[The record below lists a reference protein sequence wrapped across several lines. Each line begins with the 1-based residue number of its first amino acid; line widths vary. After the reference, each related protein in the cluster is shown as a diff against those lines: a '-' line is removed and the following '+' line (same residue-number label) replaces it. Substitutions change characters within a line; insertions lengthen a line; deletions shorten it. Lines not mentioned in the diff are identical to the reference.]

1 MQIIFQRR
9 NTKGARGKS
18 TDRRL
23 ADASIC
29 SYDPQACLSDWEEMS
44 FGAVGLGWTRYNRRA
59 SSKEGRWWKDAEFY
73 ILQLIRT

>member
-9 NTKGARGKS
+9 NTKGVNDRRGKN
-18 TDRRL
+18 TDRHL

-44 FGAVGLGWTRYNRRA
+44 YSAVGLGWTRYNQRA
-59 SSKEGRWWKDAEFY
+59 SSKGGRWWKDAEFY
-73 ILQLIRT
+73 ILYS